1 MTDQLVIAAAPL
13 IAVGGLL
20 AAMALLDLL
29 NRDRADLAGNTKVLW
44 AIAILLIPI
53 GPIAYLW
60 FGRKV
65 KPKIDD
71 R

>member
-1 MTDQLVIAAAPL
+1 MTDQLIIAAAPL

-29 NRDRADLAGNTKVLW
+29 GRDRTDVAGNWKVPWLL
-44 AIAILLIPI
+44 AILLIPI

-65 KPKIDD
+65 KPRIDN